1 MERES
6 TLTKGI
12 AVQNGGGHSG
22 SNWRQGDTLGGCVE
36 LQSGRRLGR
45 GGIVAEAMLDLIVFL
60 GHTRT
65 EILGTL
71 ADLVGVWFGRL
82 GHVLGALLDLAA
94 QALEEAGEV
103 AVVRVACAIA
113 FGLCAA
119 AEQHQTQKGT
129 ADSDGPHVD
138 DLVDFSLEFWT
149 VRYEFCNLTERST
162 TSAAS
167 REFSSAQFSAV
178 RWGG

>member
-1 MERES
+1 MSRILAGFGCKQSKDQLADQESEREGDRES

-12 AVQNGGGHSG
+12 AVQNVGGHSG

-36 LQSGRRLGR
+36 LQRGRRLGR

-65 EILGTL
+65 EILGSL
-71 ADLVGVWFGRL
+71 ADLICVWLGCL

-94 QALEEAGEV
+94 QTLEEAGEV
-103 AVVRVACAIA
+103 AIVRVACAIA
-113 FGLCAA
+113 FRLCAA

-138 DLVDFSLEFWT
+138 DLVDFSLRFGL
-149 VRYEFCNLTERST
+149 FA
-162 TSAAS
+162 TSFAI
-167 REFSSAQFSAV
+167 
-178 RWGG
+178 